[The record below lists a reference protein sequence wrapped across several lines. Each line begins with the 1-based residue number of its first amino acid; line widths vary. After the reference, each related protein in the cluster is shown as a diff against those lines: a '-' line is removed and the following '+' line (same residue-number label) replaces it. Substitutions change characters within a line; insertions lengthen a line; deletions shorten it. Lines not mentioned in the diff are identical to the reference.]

1 MKKAV
6 PPDRDHLS
14 GGTVYERVFVS
25 LLPVDR
31 LQVPVQ
37 QGQQGVLPA
46 VEHAGPAGGA
56 EDPGDGGQPG
66 PPPRRLER
74 PAAPQRRPVGGGGGN
89 KLATYA
95 SVISSASA

>member
-14 GGTVYERVFVS
+14 GGTVYERVFFS

-37 QGQQGVLPA
+37 Q
-46 VEHAGPAGGA
+46 
-56 EDPGDGGQPG
+56 
-66 PPPRRLER
+66 
-74 PAAPQRRPVGGGGGN
+74 
-89 KLATYA
+89 
-95 SVISSASA
+95 